1 MPASRTPR
9 PPSTAATPSVP
20 VIPPL
25 LPGGSDDAVPILLV
39 DDQPANLDALEA
51 SLATTGCKFV
61 LARSADAALLAL
73 LDQDFAAIV
82 LDVMM
87 PGMSGFELT
96 TMIKRRERTR
106 QVPILFLTA
115 RMLDQQDELRGY
127 SAGAVDYLT
136 KPLDPLILRAKIAVF
151 VDLYRKRRALSR
163 MNLELQR
170 QIGERQKMSAELARV
185 NADLEARVGERT
197 AALAEVGRRKD
208 EFLATLAHELRTPL
222 AALRTAS
229 EALRLKVPDNADLVT
244 LQGVFQ
250 RQVQQLTRLTNDL
263 LDVSR
268 ITRDKLTLQRRRVP
282 LAEVIHTAV
291 ETVRPLAEK
300 QNQTVNVVA
309 PSEPV
314 HVDGDPARLCQVLAN
329 LLDNAARYSPQG
341 ARIDLTA
348 DLSGPHV
355 LIKVT
360 DKGAGIERELM
371 PRIFELFVQG
381 QKSQPD
387 EGGLGIGLPLARRL
401 TEMHG
406 GTLTAYSAGPGRGSE
421 FVVQLPILVGEQPG
435 DRGAARPEVPA
446 KLARQRVLIVEDN
459 QDTATMM
466 DIMLKGWGQETRIAH
481 DGLSA
486 LEVAKQFRPQVVLLD
501 VGLPKLH
508 GYEVARR
515 LRQQDWAQNAHV
527 VAITGWGLDA
537 DRQGEAA
544 GIDHRLLKPVDPQ
557 TLHSLLLS
565 MQRSGNRASA

>member
-9 PPSTAATPSVP
+9 APTPSVP

-25 LPGGSDDAVPILLV
+25 SGGGDEAVPILLV

-51 SLATTGCKFV
+51 SLATTDCKFV
-61 LARSADAALLAL
+61 LTRSADEALLAL

-87 PGMSGFELT
+87 PGMSGFDLA
-96 TMIKRRERTR
+96 TMIRRRERTR

-127 SAGAVDYLT
+127 GTGAVDYLT
-136 KPLDPLILRAKIAVF
+136 KPVDPQILRAKIAVF
-151 VDLYRKRRALSR
+151 VELFRKRRALSR

-170 QIGERQKMSAELARV
+170 QIGERHKMSEALERANAELEMRV
-185 NADLEARVGERT
+185 AERT
-197 AALAEVGRRKD
+197 AALAEANRRKD

-222 AALRTAS
+222 SALRTAS
-229 EALRLKVPDNADLVT
+229 EALRLKAPDNADLVT

-282 LAEVIHTAV
+282 IAEIIDSAV
-291 ETVRPLAEK
+291 EAVRPLAEK

-309 PSEPV
+309 PSGPV
-314 HVDGDPARLCQVLAN
+314 HVDGDPARLTQVLAN

-341 ARIDLTA
+341 TRIDLTA
-348 DLSGPHV
+348 ELSGPHV
-355 LIKVT
+355 LIKVA
-360 DKGAGIERELM
+360 DKGSGIERDLM

-381 QKSQPD
+381 HRSQPD

-406 GTLTAYSAGPGRGSE
+406 GTLTAYSPGPGRGSE
-421 FVVQLPILVGEQPG
+421 FVVQLPTLSTEQPA
-435 DRGAARPEVPA
+435 DRSAARADAPA
-446 KLARQRVLIVEDN
+446 KLARQRVLIIEDN
-459 QDTATMM
+459 QDTATML
-466 DIMLKGWGQETRIAH
+466 DIMLKEWGQETRVAH
-481 DGLSA
+481 DGPSA
-486 LEVAKQFRPQVVLLD
+486 LEVAKQFRPQVILLD
-501 VGLPKLH
+501 VGLPRLH

-515 LRQQDWAQNAHV
+515 LRQQDWAREAHV
-527 VAITGWGLDA
+527 VAITGWGLEA
-537 DRQGEAA
+537 DRQAEAA

-557 TLHSLLLS
+557 TLHALLLS
-565 MQRSGNRASA
+565 MQRTSERPPA